1 MMGVTK
7 MRASCYLIKKSVR
20 QRCRQKFDNDNE
32 QRERERQRKKGRQRP
47 REMRRPDTKSHHTA
61 HPRFQCTLSWPD
73 ERNSLTKLETQAS

>member
-32 QRERERQRKKGRQRP
+32 QRERERDK
-47 REMRRPDTKSHHTA
+47 ERRGDRDQEK
-61 HPRFQCTLSWPD
+61 
-73 ERNSLTKLETQAS
+73 